1 MISSQQGTKLE
12 LLAQEVNSD
21 SVTVSTLEYLS
32 AKVEHSGVYYCKG
45 EEQTST
51 NTMEIMIFGKGKS
64 ALLFV

>member
-1 MISSQQGTKLE
+1 MLSCLP
-12 LLAQEVNSD
+12 QEVNSD

-51 NTMEIMIFGKGKS
+51 NTIEIMIFGKGES
-64 ALLFV
+64 GLFCLES